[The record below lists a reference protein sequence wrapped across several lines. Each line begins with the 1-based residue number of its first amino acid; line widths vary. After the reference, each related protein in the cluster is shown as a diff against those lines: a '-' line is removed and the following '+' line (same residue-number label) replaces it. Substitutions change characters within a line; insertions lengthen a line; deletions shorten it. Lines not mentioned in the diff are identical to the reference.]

1 MSKVPVDKLIKAFN
15 DIEQSKKDGTYVI
28 TCPACGS
35 AMDVHPNADC
45 FARCTN
51 EECDMIIR
59 A

>member
-1 MSKVPVDKLIKAFN
+1 MSRVSPDKLIEAFN
-15 DIEQSKKDGTYVI
+15 DIEQSKKNDTYVI
-28 TCPACGS
+28 KCPACGS
-35 AMDVHPNADC
+35 VMDVHPNADC

>member
-1 MSKVPVDKLIKAFN
+1 MNKVSPDKLIEAFN

-28 TCPACGS
+28 KCPACRS
-35 AMDVHPNADC
+35 IMDVHPNADC

-51 EECDMIIR
+51 EECDMTIR

>member
-1 MSKVPVDKLIKAFN
+1 MSRVSPDKLIEAFN
-15 DIEQSKKDGTYVI
+15 DIEQSKKDGIYVI
-28 TCPACGS
+28 KCPACGS
-35 AMDVHPNADC
+35 VMDVHPNADC